1 MIDIL
6 QRCIKVYIYLILI
19 ENSFVQNLLYIV
31 SIETSIVTFK
41 LLLYDFA
48 WKKAI
53 CKGIGT
59 GEEGMGALSPFL
71 LLWKNGHGILKTGET
86 LAILASLLT
95 SIWFRHWR
103 FREVLCHI
111 LHELQRQSSKVT
123 ERVACNSGILR
134 IQNKRKQ

>member
-1 MIDIL
+1 MIHIL

-41 LLLYDFA
+41 WLLYDFA

-71 LLWKNGHGILKTGET
+71 RLWKKWTWTIVNRGET
-86 LAILASLLT
+86 LIASLAPLLT
-95 SIWFRHWR
+95 SIYFRH
-103 FREVLCHI
+103 
-111 LHELQRQSSKVT
+111 
-123 ERVACNSGILR
+123 
-134 IQNKRKQ
+134 